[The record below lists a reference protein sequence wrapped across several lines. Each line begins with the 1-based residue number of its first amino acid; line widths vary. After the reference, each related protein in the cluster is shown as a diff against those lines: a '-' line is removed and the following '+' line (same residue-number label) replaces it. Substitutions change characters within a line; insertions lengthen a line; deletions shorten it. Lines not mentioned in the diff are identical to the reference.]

1 MHSIVTADQ
10 LLQEDLGRSG
20 LKPTDLDAHLA
31 QESELAAVGIRPHL
45 YMNTPGV
52 VTPGYVIPYYDLHGN
67 RAPFYRVKLFHPLPK
82 GARYLQPSNS
92 GAWLY
97 FPKSFSLLART
108 LISTG
113 GRTRVNGYP
122 GAIILAEGEK
132 KAAKAC
138 QLGFP
143 TCAVGGVYNWRT
155 RTLILPENTQ
165 LIKNRDNQIVARIE
179 ANTVLP
185 STSDRKAF
193 LAGGLE
199 GLIRFVKVHKLQV
212 IIAFDTDNPPN
223 DDVGIACAE
232 LAFEMRIHGI
242 PTACLRKL
250 DFPAEPGKK
259 VGLDDFLV
267 SYGAPGLDALLK
279 KCVESKTAFPIHP
292 NLRSMLNK
300 RLGGQLDRSE
310 AKELTL
316 MVLSDMDRYG
326 VRMIERNSGS
336 PYYFDSRQKRL
347 MSVNLLQHHSE
358 PLHES
363 KFGEFL
369 YRQYDV
375 GQADQRF
382 VQWLAAG
389 FTGEEPIET
398 VEPRSTLALLSGNR
412 LAVQL
417 DDGHFVIVSGDSK
430 EPFKMCENGTEGLL
444 FKADQVEAVD
454 RLKLA
459 EEFKR
464 QVGWLEK
471 RPPYQDLYWPKSLAK
486 FKFNRENDAAVLAVL
501 SYMSPWLLRWGG
513 AQLPVELLVG
523 EPGSGKSSL
532 YSLRL
537 QVLSGRPALRNQPTD
552 VRDWHSSITS
562 MDGLHVVDNVH
573 MVNKELRQR
582 LSDEMCRIVTEPA
595 PYVEM
600 RKLFTTNENF
610 RIPVRTVF
618 AMTSIQQPFLSAD
631 ILQRSLII
639 ELAAIGKDFDNSWAE
654 RVLASFGGRV
664 GWLAHQ
670 LAVLHLFFRKV
681 SQGGWNPNY
690 KSSHRLANFE
700 QMFRVIGSIIG
711 VPDAELV
718 GGTLA
723 SVAETQVSEYD
734 WTMEGLKRFAEDNIK
749 EFQKDPRKKFTLQDV
764 ASWAM
769 GDESFAKNELITDPR
784 RLARYIKSH
793 KYMVVRVAGFADA
806 GKYGN
811 RDAYRLVIV
820 H

>member
-1 MHSIVTADQ
+1 MQIVTADQ
-10 LLQEDLGRSG
+10 LFQEDLGRSG
-20 LKPTDLDAHLA
+20 LKATDLDAHLA

-52 VTPGYVIPYYDLHGN
+52 VTPGYVIPYYDMHGN

-82 GARYLQPSNS
+82 GAKYLQPQNS
-92 GAWLY
+92 GTWLY
-97 FPKSFSLLART
+97 FPKSFSVLAKSLVT
-108 LISTG
+108 VG
-113 GRTRVNGYP
+113 GRTRINGFP
-122 GAIILAEGEK
+122 GAIILTEGEK

-138 QLGFP
+138 SLGFP

-165 LIKNRDNQIVARIE
+165 LVKNRDNQIVAKIE
-179 ANTVLP
+179 SGSSIPA
-185 STSDRKAF
+185 TSDRRAF

-199 GLIRFVKVHKLQV
+199 GLIRFVIAYKLQV
-212 IIAFDTDNPPN
+212 IIAFDTDNPVNN
-223 DDVGIACAE
+223 DVDSACAE
-232 LAFEMRIHGI
+232 LAFELRIHGI
-242 PTACLRKL
+242 PTASLRKL
-250 DFPAEPGKK
+250 EFPSEPGTK

-267 SYGAPGLDALLK
+267 KFGDSGLDALLQK
-279 KCVESKTAFPIHP
+279 VVESKTAFPIHP
-292 NLRSMLNK
+292 NMKSLLNK
-300 RLGGQLDRSE
+300 RLAGQLDRSE

-326 VRMIERNSGS
+326 MRMMERNTGS
-336 PYYFDSRQKRL
+336 PYYFDSRTKKL

-375 GQADQRF
+375 GQADMRF

-398 VEPRSTLALLSGNR
+398 VEPRSTMALLSGNR

-417 DDGHFVIVSGDSK
+417 DDGHFVIISGDPK
-430 EPFKMCENGTEGLL
+430 EPFKVCENGTEGLL
-444 FKADQVEAVD
+444 FKADQVEPLD

-464 QVGWLEK
+464 QVGWLERK
-471 RPPYQDLYWPKSLAK
+471 PPYQELYWPKALSQ
-486 FKFNRENDAAVLAVL
+486 FKFNRENDNKVLAVL
-501 SYMSPWLLRWGG
+501 SYMSPWLLRWNG

-523 EPGSGKSSL
+523 EPGSGKSTL

-562 MDGLHVVDNVH
+562 QDGLHVIDNVH

-610 RIPVRTVF
+610 RVPVRTVF

-631 ILQRSLII
+631 IIQRSLIL
-639 ELAAIGKDFDNSWAE
+639 EVAAIGKDFDDNWAE
-654 RVLASFGGRV
+654 RTLTRSGGRV

-700 QMFRVIGSIIG
+700 QMFRVIGGIIG

-718 GGTLA
+718 GGSLA
-723 SVAETQVSEYD
+723 HVAETQVSEYD
-734 WTMEGLKRFAEDNIK
+734 WTMEGLKQFGQDNIQS
-749 EFQKDPRKKFTLQDV
+749 FSKDPRKKFTLQDV

-769 GDESFAKNELITDPR
+769 ANESFEKNELITDPR

-793 KYMVVRVAGFADA
+793 KYMVEKVCGFTDA
-806 GKYGN
+806 GRYGN
-811 RDAYRLVIV
+811 RDAYRLVV
-820 H
+820 VP